1 MNNTLPR
8 FHYQRMQLVSQELAS
23 RLRAALAAS
32 KQRGVSSLSSE
43 LDGAVGPDGRDG
55 PVSLSFVGQYGAGKS
70 TLIKCLTQNEKIVI
84 DADVCTDQ
92 VTGYAWG
99 GLRVVDTPGVHA
111 GMPSHDELTERQL
124 SLTDLLVFV
133 ITGELF
139 GDDMAV
145 YFRELAFQRGFAP
158 KMMLVVNKMDADP
171 GAPEIKRV
179 DIETV
184 TSPMKLEDFRT
195 VFVSGEIYLDALKEC
210 DAELQSDLVRESGI
224 MDFMQALDLFAKD
237 CGLLGALTAPV
248 FAVRTIA
255 SQAAALCEAD
265 QSEERAALELLGRR
279 SRILRESR
287 SGLSARV
294 QTLLNACLADLSH
307 TGDNAAGEIS
317 PAKNEA
323 AIKAAMGK
331 AEDDARKRVEG
342 LREEVEAAITTEQK
356 RLKEEL
362 NRLADGDLAK
372 SLRNQIEVERDFQSR
387 TNFQGSSPGSV
398 NRIPVENL
406 RKISEIAQGLSTW
419 TIGVATGAKGV
430 SGWNTAA
437 AAGSQAHK
445 AIYAAG
451 RFFGYSFKPWE
462 AVGFAAKLSRVG
474 KVLGP
479 IAALLQVV
487 GQVVEEKMEDDER
500 IQFQNARSE
509 TRAIFRDGAMAVRHE
524 FLAQFERFL
533 NDFYGRVQGDT
544 DALIA
549 ELTTARSG
557 RSTEGEEFARVV
569 EDSNHLI
576 SEIETS
582 LEDDRFEPPLHP
594 PVPEHEVLA

>member
-1 MNNTLPR
+1 MNNTLPH
-8 FHYQRMQLVSQELAS
+8 FQYQRLQRTSKELVS
-23 RLRAALAAS
+23 RLRTVLAAS
-32 KQRGVSSLSSE
+32 KQSGVSSLSTE
-43 LDGAVGPDGRDG
+43 LDDVAGLGANES
-55 PVSLSFVGQYGAGKS
+55 PVTLSVVGQYGSGKS

-92 VTGYAWG
+92 VTAYDWD

-111 GMPSHDELTERQL
+111 GMPTHDELTERQL
-124 SLTDLLVFV
+124 ARTDLLVFV

-145 YFRELAFQRGFAP
+145 YFRELAFERGFAP

-171 GAPEIKRV
+171 GAAEIKRR
-179 DIETV
+179 DIEIV
-184 TSPMKLEDFRT
+184 TEPMKLEEFRT
-195 VFVSGEIYLDALKEC
+195 VFVSGEIYLDALREP
-210 DAELQSDLVRESGI
+210 DAELQTDLIRESGV
-224 MDFMQALDLFAKD
+224 MDFMRALDLFARD

-248 FAVRTIA
+248 FATRTIA

-265 QSEERAALELLGRR
+265 QPEERAALELLGRR

-287 SGLSARV
+287 SALSSRV
-294 QTLLNACLADLSH
+294 QTLLNACLADLSLV
-307 TGDNAAGEIS
+307 GDNAAGEIT
-317 PAKNEA
+317 PAKMEA
-323 AIKAAMGK
+323 SIKEAMVK
-331 AEDDARKRVEG
+331 AEEDARKRVER
-342 LREEVEAAITTEQK
+342 LREEVEAAITGEQE

-362 NRLADGDLAK
+362 NRLAQGELAK
-372 SLRNQIEVERDFQSR
+372 SLRSQVEVERDFQSR
-387 TNFQGSSPGSV
+387 SNIQGASAGAM
-398 NRIPVENL
+398 NRIPLENL

-419 TIGVATGAKGV
+419 MMRMTAGAKGV

-445 AIYAAG
+445 AIYVVG
-451 RFFGYSFKPWE
+451 KFFGYSFKPWE

-479 IAALLQVV
+479 IAGLLQVV

-500 IQFQNARSE
+500 IKFQNARSE
-509 TRAIFRDGAMAVRHE
+509 TRAIFRDGAVAVRGE

-533 NDFYGRVQGDT
+533 NDFYGSMQSET
-544 DALIA
+544 DALIT

-557 RSTEGEEFARVV
+557 RSTEGGEFALIV
-569 EDSNHLI
+569 DSANQLI
-576 SEIETS
+576 AEIETA
-582 LEDDRFEPPLHP
+582 LE
-594 PVPEHEVLA
+594 V